1 MPGPM
6 DTVAK
11 RSAMRCSSSSC
22 TRSSTSSR
30 DPAEQVCPA
39 FCKIAFADHGG
50 RPLDVRVAE
59 HQVGR
64 LAAEL
69 QRHRRHPLGG
79 RARDQA
85 ADLGRADE
93 AEVVDARVGGQRG
106 PGLRPEPGDHV
117 DHAGRQARLGGQ
129 PGEVDRRARRLVGRL
144 EHRAVPG
151 GDGGRHPPAEQLHRV
166 VPGDDVAGDAERL
179 AAGVHV
185 QVRPQRDA
193 QAVVR
198 LDDAAVEAEVAR
210 AHPGVVARLRQRL
223 AAVLALQPGER
234 LDLAVNQAGQR
245 RQQIGPLLGGGG
257 PPAAAGAAGRRHG
270 LVDLA
275 APRPRHIA
283 EGRAG
288 RRVNVR
294 VRLGRAHRRPV
305 DEGLGGQVR
314 HGGRPAPGRW

>member
-1 MPGPM
+1 MPGPI

-22 TRSSTSSR
+22 TRSSTSTR

-50 RPLDVRVAE
+50 RPLDVGVAE
-59 HQVGR
+59 HQVRR

-69 QRHRRHPLGG
+69 QRHRRHPPGG

-117 DHAGRQARLGGQ
+117 DHAGRQARLGCQ

-151 GDGGRHPPAEQLHRV
+151 GDGRGHRPAEQLHRV

-198 LDDAAVEAEVAR
+198 LDDVAVEAEVAR

-234 LDLAVNQAGQR
+234 LDLAR
-245 RQQIGPLLGGGG
+245 RS
-257 PPAAAGAAGRRHG
+257 
-270 LVDLA
+270 
-275 APRPRHIA
+275 
-283 EGRAG
+283 
-288 RRVNVR
+288 
-294 VRLGRAHRRPV
+294 
-305 DEGLGGQVR
+305 
-314 HGGRPAPGRW
+314 GRPAATADRTAARGWWPATPRLARRAAVTAWSISLSPARATSPRAAPVDGSMFGYVCAELTEPRR